1 MSAFLESFRTQLG
14 TWLVAFLI
22 AILGLFSSWFT
33 ERIKFGLNRADLR
46 TTQYEELASEMS
58 QHIFFADLLT
68 EFLDNGWTTRQ
79 TMTDLLKDYNT
90 SIITLRKKEF
100 VYTSWIHKF
109 WGQEQVNS
117 FNKFMSVVREFD
129 TELHSLNNEFEAVNI
144 TGTQN
149 KVDEKAAAKATQEMK
164 PTLEKLHAEG
174 HDLLM
179 SLS

>member
-1 MSAFLESFRTQLG
+1 VSAILESFRTQMG
-14 TWLVAFLI
+14 TWLIALLI

-46 TTQYEELASEMS
+46 TTQYEELASEVS
-58 QHIFFADLLT
+58 QHVFFADLLS
-68 EFLDNGWTTRQ
+68 EFLEKGWTTRP
-79 TMTDLLKDYNT
+79 TMTDLLKDYNA

-117 FNKFMSVVREFD
+117 FNKFMTLVREFD

-149 KVDEKAAAKATQEMK
+149 KVDEKAAAKATKEMQ
-164 PTLEKLHAEG
+164 PTLEKLRAQGHA
-174 HDLLM
+174 LLM
-179 SLS
+179 SLG